1 VASVKFQMNSG
12 WEREVSR
19 LKDYTRLKKK
29 VEEDQAEAD
38 RAEGALAEIMKRLKD
53 EFDCSTI
60 PKAKKKLKKLKL
72 QAIDIE
78 REYEAKIETYENRGD
93 RE

>member
-1 VASVKFQMNSG
+1 
-12 WEREVSR
+12 VSR
-19 LKDYTRLKKK
+19 LQDYTRLKKK
-29 VEEDQAEAD
+29 IEGDQAEAD

-53 EFDCSTI
+53 EFNCPTLA
-60 PKAKKKLKKLKL
+60 KAKQKLKKLKL

-78 REYEAKIETYENRGD
+78 REYKAKTETYESRGD